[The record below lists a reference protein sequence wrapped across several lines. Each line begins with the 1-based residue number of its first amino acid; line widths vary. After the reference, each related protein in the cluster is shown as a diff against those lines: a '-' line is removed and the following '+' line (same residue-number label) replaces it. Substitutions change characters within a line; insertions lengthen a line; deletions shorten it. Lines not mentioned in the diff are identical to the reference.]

1 MKNLKVLDR
10 TIGIVN
16 SIQGRTGKF
25 RVIVKVKA
33 GFMSV
38 VDCMETDVY
47 RVFSAYQKGAIQT
60 IQFQP
65 DEDGFDFWMTVCAM
79 KGKKVV
85 VADETLLAQIKVGD
99 INQTWY
105 NTNLYSLNQ
114 YASVGAKHWEHH
126 AFVQNEV
133 EEVAT
138 P

>member
-38 VDCMETDVY
+38 VDCMEKDVY
-47 RVFSAYQKGAIQT
+47 HVFRAYKKGAIQT

-65 DEDGFDFWMTVCAM
+65 DEEGFDFWMTVFAM

-105 NTNLYSLNQ
+105 NTNLYSQAQ
-114 YASVGAKHWEHH
+114 YAFVGAKHWEHY
-126 AFVQNEV
+126 AFVQNE
-133 EEVAT
+133 EELVAQ
-138 P
+138 